1 MPRSAKKEN
10 FISQAPLFLSFFHP
24 SFHRFPSLE
33 RILIVVRF
41 FFFVFFSRRD
51 IRSPSTSVIR
61 QQPPAVAL
69 RFYWQ
74 RLRDSPRLHTQTH
87 THTHTHIYIY
97 ISIYAKVR
105 VTRKFGCIAFPS
117 KQRHR
122 WFLDDQSKDEDQP
135 RRLDVC
141 LNFIEESDA
150 LGSTNSCVSRRPTL
164 SERNIRRVSAG
175 SADAIQPADWSSNA
189 SVIFKGVNI
198 FENV

>member
-41 FFFVFFSRRD
+41 FFSFSFLAAIFARPR
-51 IRSPSTSVIR
+51 
-61 QQPPAVAL
+61 PPL
-69 RFYWQ
+69 FDSN
-74 RLRDSPRLHTQTH
+74 RLRLPYASTDNVYVIVRVCTHKH

-198 FENV
+198 FENE